1 MQARSLERLQLSFQ
15 QFRFRSTGVEKK
27 RPIRVRDVMNR
38 DVIAVHPD
46 THVKEVAMMMTEH
59 HIRALPVVDKE
70 NRVVGIVSESDLFL
84 KEKGIPFSAVKLPT
98 LFEKWVD
105 PTHLAEIY
113 EAASEHTAADV
124 MTEDVITVEPDETVG
139 HSALLMFKH
148 DFRTLPVVENGKLVG
163 VISRGDFI
171 RLLAGEE

>member
-1 MQARSLERLQLSFQ
+1 
-15 QFRFRSTGVEKK
+15 VEKK

-38 DVIAVHPD
+38 NIVAVHPE
-46 THVKEVAMMMTEH
+46 TPIQEVAGMLTKYNV
-59 HIRALPVVDKE
+59 RALPVVDGD
-70 NRVVGIVSESDLFL
+70 NRVVGMVTESDLFL

-98 LFEKWVD
+98 LFKKWVD